1 MTARDTDVIIP
12 GAGRAGLLATLC
24 VKMAKAA
31 GAMLLSALAFIGLA
45 ASTARAQEILLSRA
59 PDRGQMIL
67 DGARKEGQV
76 VLYSAA
82 IVNQALR
89 PLAEA
94 FMKTYPF
101 MKMTFWRGDTEEIV
115 AKLSAEARAK
125 NLVADLVEGT
135 GVGELAVNAGLTQP
149 YYSPLA
155 EAMPERYRDP
165 RGQWTSTRISY
176 FGLAY
181 NTKLVPPDQ
190 APKTYDDLLD
200 PRWRGKLAWRIGTA
214 SGTPLF
220 ITTIRLARGEQK
232 AAEFFRQLSAQKVVN
247 FGSGSART
255 LVDRVIA
262 GEFPIALNIFAHH
275 PLISRAKGAPVDSR
289 LLDPVPSTAGTMVV
303 PKDVRHPYAALLLA
317 DFILSKEAQQILAN
331 AEYFP
336 ARADVP
342 PKDVLASV
350 IPARAGVPELF
361 LSPDRLNQYTES
373 SQKIFEELF
382 Q

>member
-1 MTARDTDVIIP
+1 MSLRCALAAWTMFICAPLLADAAFH
-12 GAGRAGLLATLC
+12 GAG
-24 VKMAKAA
+24 
-31 GAMLLSALAFIGLA
+31 
-45 ASTARAQEILLSRA
+45 AQDILVSRA
-59 PDRGQMIL
+59 PDREQTIL

-101 MKMTFWRGDTEEIV
+101 VKMTFWRGDTEEII
-115 AKLSAEARAK
+115 AKISAEERA
-125 NLVADLVEGT
+125 NNVVADVLEGT
-135 GVGELAVNAGLTQP
+135 GVGELAVQAGLTRP
-149 YYSPLA
+149 YYSPMI

-165 RGQWTSTRISY
+165 REQWTSTRISY
-176 FGLAY
+176 FSIAY

-190 APKTYDDLLD
+190 VPKTYDDLLN
-200 PRWRGKLAWRIGTA
+200 PRWRGKLAWRVNTA

-220 ITTIRLARGEQK
+220 ITTIRLARGEDKASEYFHKLATQK
-232 AAEFFRQLSAQKVVN
+232 MIN

-262 GEFPIALNIFAHH
+262 GEFPIAVNIFAHH
-275 PLISRAKGAPVDSR
+275 PQISKAKGAPVE
-289 LLDPVPSTAGTMVV
+289 LQLMDPVPSSAGTMVI
-303 PKDVRHPYAALLLA
+303 PKGVRHPYAALLLA
-317 DFILSKEAQQILAN
+317 DFILSKEGQQILAK
-331 AEYFP
+331 ADYFP
-336 ARADVP
+336 SRSDVP

-350 IPARAGVPELF
+350 IPARAHVPELF

>member
-1 MTARDTDVIIP
+1 MSTLDTDVFIRRGMP
-12 GAGRAGLLATLC
+12 LRRTLAACAT
-24 VKMAKAA
+24 
-31 GAMLLSALAFIGLA
+31 LLSAVAFMATA
-45 ASTARAQEILLSRA
+45 ASTAGAQESLLSRA
-59 PDRGQMIL
+59 PDREQMIL
-67 DGARKEGQV
+67 AGARKEGQV

-89 PLAEA
+89 PLADA

-101 MKMTFWRGDTEEIV
+101 IRMTFWRGDTEEII

-125 NLVADLVEGT
+125 NVVADVVEGT
-135 GVGELAVNAGLTQP
+135 GVGELAVNAGLAQP
-149 YYSPLA
+149 YYTPMI
-155 EAMPERYRDP
+155 EAMPDRYRDP
-165 RGQWTSTRISY
+165 RGQWMSTRISY
-176 FGLAY
+176 FSIAY
-181 NTKLVPPDQ
+181 NTRLVPPDQ
-190 APKTYDDLLD
+190 VPKSYDDLLD

-220 ITTIRLARGEQK
+220 ITTIRLARGEERAVAFLRK
-232 AAEFFRQLSAQKVVN
+232 LAAQKVVN

-275 PLISRAKGAPVDSR
+275 PLISKAKGAPVDSQ
-289 LLDPVPSTAGTMVV
+289 LMDPVPSTAGTMII
-303 PKDVRHPYAALLLA
+303 PKGVRHPYAALLLA
-317 DFILSKEAQQILAN
+317 DFILSREGQQILAN

-336 ARADVP
+336 ARSDVP

-350 IPARAGVPELF
+350 IPGRAGVPELF
-361 LSPDRLNQYTES
+361 LSADRLNQYTES

>member
-1 MTARDTDVIIP
+1 MIGRRAIAV
-12 GAGRAGLLATLC
+12 GAAALC
-24 VKMAKAA
+24 WIAIAPA
-31 GAMLLSALAFIGLA
+31 H
-45 ASTARAQEILLSRA
+45 AQDILQ
-59 PDRGQMIL
+59 DRSGDREQKIL

-89 PLAEA
+89 PLADA
-94 FMKTYPF
+94 FMKKYPF
-101 MKMTFWRGDTEEIV
+101 AKVSFWRGDTEEII
-115 AKLSAEARAK
+115 AKLSAEARAG
-125 NLVADLVEGT
+125 NVVADVAEGT
-135 GVGELAVNAGLTQP
+135 GVGDLAVDTGLTQP
-149 YYSPLA
+149 FYTPMT

-165 RGQWTSTRISY
+165 QGRWAYTRVSY
-176 FGLAY
+176 FGIAY
-181 NTKLVPPDQ
+181 NTRLIPPAD
-190 APKTYDDLLD
+190 APKSYDDLLD

-220 ITTIRLARGEQK
+220 ISTLRLARGEDGAKAYLQK
-232 AAEFFRQLSAQKVVN
+232 LAQQKVIN

-275 PLISRAKGAPVDSR
+275 PLISKTKGAPVDSR
-289 LLDPVPSTAGTMVV
+289 LMDPVPTTAGTLVI
-303 PKDVRHPYAALLLA
+303 PKGIRHPNAALLLA
-317 DFILSKEAQQILAN
+317 DFVMSKEGQQILAD

-336 ARADVP
+336 VRSDVE
-342 PKDVLASV
+342 PKPELAAV

-361 LSPDRLNQYTES
+361 LDPDRLNRLTES
-373 SQKIFEELF
+373 SQKMFEQYF

>member
-1 MTARDTDVIIP
+1 MLRRIASILLTVSALLPSTI
-12 GAGRAGLLATLC
+12 ALTSRAG
-24 VKMAKAA
+24 
-31 GAMLLSALAFIGLA
+31 
-45 ASTARAQEILLSRA
+45 AQEFLLSRA
-59 PDRGQMIL
+59 PDRAQTIL
-67 DGARKEGQV
+67 EGARKEGQV
-76 VLYSAA
+76 VFYSAA

-101 MKMTFWRGDTEEIV
+101 VKMTFWRGDTEEII
-115 AKLSAEARAK
+115 AKLSAEARAR
-125 NLVADLVEGT
+125 NVVADVAEGT
-135 GVGELAVNAGLTQP
+135 GVGELAVQAGIAQP
-149 YYSPLA
+149 YYTPMAQAL
-155 EAMPERYRDP
+155 PERYLDP
-165 RGQWTSTRISY
+165 RNLWTSTRLSY
-176 FGLAY
+176 FGVAY
-181 NTKLVPPDQ
+181 NTRLVPPDQ
-190 APKTYDDLLD
+190 APRSYDDLTD

-214 SGTPLF
+214 TGAPLF
-220 ITTIRLARGEQK
+220 ITTLRLARGEQQ
-232 AAEFFRQLSAQKVVN
+232 AAEFRQRLSAQKVIN

-289 LLDPVPSTAGTMVV
+289 LMDPVPSTAGTMVI
-303 PKDVRHPYAALLLA
+303 PKGVRHPYAALLLA
-317 DFILSKEAQQILAN
+317 DFILSREAQQILAD

-336 ARADVP
+336 ARADVA

-361 LSPDRLNQYTES
+361 LSPDRLNEYTES

-382 Q
+382 R

>member
-1 MTARDTDVIIP
+1 MPRRVASI
-12 GAGRAGLLATLC
+12 LLTI
-24 VKMAKAA
+24 
-31 GAMLLSALAFIGLA
+31 SALLLNAIAFTSRA
-45 ASTARAQEILLSRA
+45 DAQEFLLSRA
-59 PDRGQMIL
+59 PDRAQTIL
-67 DGARKEGQV
+67 EGARKEGQV

-94 FMKTYPF
+94 FMRTYPF
-101 MKMTFWRGDTEEIV
+101 VKMTFWRGDTEEII

-125 NLVADLVEGT
+125 NIVADVAEGT
-135 GVGELAVNAGLTQP
+135 GVGELAVQAGIAQP
-149 YYSPLA
+149 YYTPMA
-155 EAMPERYRDP
+155 EALPERYRDP
-165 RGQWTSTRISY
+165 RNLWTSTRLSY
-176 FGLAY
+176 FGVAY
-181 NTKLVPPDQ
+181 NTRLVPPDQ
-190 APKTYDDLLD
+190 APKSYDDLTD

-214 SGTPLF
+214 TGAPLL
-220 ITTIRLARGEQK
+220 ITTLRLARGEQP
-232 AAEFFRQLSAQKVVN
+232 AAEFLQRLSAQKVIN

-289 LLDPVPSTAGTMVV
+289 LMDPVPSTAGTMVI
-303 PKDVRHPYAALLLA
+303 PKGVRHPYAALLLA
-317 DFILSKEAQQILAN
+317 DFILSKEAQQILAD

-336 ARADVP
+336 ARTDVP

-361 LSPDRLNQYTES
+361 LSPDRLNEYTES
-373 SQKIFEELF
+373 SQTIFEDLF
-382 Q
+382 R

>member
-1 MTARDTDVIIP
+1 MSLRYARAVWT
-12 GAGRAGLLATLC
+12 TLTS
-24 VKMAKAA
+24 AALFA
-31 GAMLLSALAFIGLA
+31 GAVFQSAG
-45 ASTARAQEILLSRA
+45 AQDILVSRA
-59 PDRGQMIL
+59 PNREQTIL

-101 MKMTFWRGDTEEIV
+101 VKMTFWRGDTEEII
-115 AKLSAEARAK
+115 AKISAEERAN
-125 NLVADLVEGT
+125 NLVADVLEGT
-135 GVGELAVNAGLTQP
+135 GVGELAVQAGLTQP
-149 YYSPLA
+149 YYSPMI

-165 RGQWTSTRISY
+165 RGQWTSTRLSY
-176 FGLAY
+176 FSVAY

-190 APKTYDDLLD
+190 VPKSYDDLLD
-200 PRWRGKLAWRIGTA
+200 PRWRGKLAWRVGTA

-220 ITTIRLARGEQK
+220 ITTIRLARGEDK
-232 AAEFFRQLSAQKVVN
+232 AAEYFHKLAAQKMIN

-262 GEFPIALNIFAHH
+262 GEFPIAVNIFAHH
-275 PLISRAKGAPVDSR
+275 PQISKAKGAPVESQ
-289 LLDPVPSTAGTMVV
+289 LMDPVPSSAGTMVI
-303 PKDVRHPYAALLLA
+303 PKGVRHPYAALLLA
-317 DFILSKEAQQILAN
+317 DFILSKEGQQILAK
-331 AEYFP
+331 ADYFP
-336 ARADVP
+336 SRSDVP
-342 PKDVLASV
+342 PKDILASV
-350 IPARAGVPELF
+350 IPARAHVPELF